1 MKRYKEVLKEAEAS
15 LSISGQETRIASI
28 LLEEM
33 FGLTLSQLMIHEN
46 DAMPQADYDYFM
58 EVIDRVNENEP
69 YQYVLGEAYFYDA
82 YFKVTSDTLIPR
94 PETEEL
100 VYYVLKNE
108 SDHGLQVADI
118 GTGTGAIG
126 LTLARNWK
134 NNKVTVT
141 DISSEALRVAK
152 ENGVNLGVE
161 VTYKQGDLLTPL
173 KESGRQFDILI
184 SNPPYISEDETHLM
198 TPSVL
203 EYEPHQALFADDDG
217 LALYKKM
224 ILTLDD
230 VLTKGG
236 RVYFEIGYTQGA
248 PLLEFV
254 KDIKQISNPVII
266 KDINEQD
273 RILHFT
279 WGEDDD

>member
-15 LSISGQETRIASI
+15 LSISGQESRIASI

-46 DAMPQADYDYFM
+46 ETMPKADYDYFM
-58 EVIDRVNENEP
+58 EVIDRVNKNEP
-69 YQYVLGEAYFYDA
+69 YQYVLGQAYFYDT

-100 VYYVLKNE
+100 VYYVLNNE

-126 LTLARNWK
+126 LTLARHWK

-141 DISSEALRVAK
+141 DISSEALSVAK

-173 KESGRQFDILI
+173 KESGRQFDVLI

-224 ILTLDD
+224 ILKLDD

-236 RVYFEIGYTQGA
+236 RVYFEIGYAQGA
-248 PLLEFV
+248 ALLEFV

>member
-46 DAMPQADYDYFM
+46 ESMPQADYDYFM
-58 EVIDRVNENEP
+58 EVIDRVIKNEP
-69 YQYVLGEAYFYDA
+69 YQYVLGEAYFYDT

-126 LTLARNWK
+126 LTLARTWK

-173 KESGRQFDILI
+173 KESRCQFDVLI
-184 SNPPYISEDETHLM
+184 SNPPYVSEDETHLM
-198 TPSVL
+198 TQSVL

-236 RVYFEIGYTQGA
+236 RVYFEIGYAQGA